1 MDNGEVDINVLV
13 TIYNQKLSTLMN
25 QNILLEAKLK
35 TLQTEY
41 ADEKD
46 SLLLKIS
53 ELSREQPQKSRKKVE
68 DYQQSGVE

>member
-41 ADEKD
+41 AGEKD

-53 ELSREQPQKSRKKVE
+53 ELSREQPQKSRKKTE

>member
-41 ADEKD
+41 ADEK
-46 SLLLKIS
+46 
-53 ELSREQPQKSRKKVE
+53 V
-68 DYQQSGVE
+68 